1 MEGGSKNLYC
11 HGGGVISLG
20 VAIRLRSEKLYCHG
34 GGVQKPL
41 LPWRGGHFL
50 GSGYLAWVWKPLLPW
65 RGGPKTSITMEGGS
79 FLRVWLLGLGPKTSI
94 AMEGGSKMTYW
105 IRRGPEILGEVMGEW
120 VIPRVG

>member
-20 VAIRLRSEKLYCHG
+20 LAIRLGSKKLYCHG

-50 GSGYLAWVWKPLLPW
+50 GSGY
-65 RGGPKTSITMEGGS
+65 
-79 FLRVWLLGLGPKTSI
+79 
-94 AMEGGSKMTYW
+94 
-105 IRRGPEILGEVMGEW
+105 PEILGEVMGEW